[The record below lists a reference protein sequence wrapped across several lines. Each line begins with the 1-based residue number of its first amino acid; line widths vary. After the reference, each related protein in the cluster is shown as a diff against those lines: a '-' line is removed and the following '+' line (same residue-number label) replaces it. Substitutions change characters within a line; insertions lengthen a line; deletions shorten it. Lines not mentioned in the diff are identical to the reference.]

1 MELGANENSIRYTLS
16 TFGNYIT
23 EHSWGQRLLSVKKK
37 RKSNPRYFCFSRIK
51 FGRSTLIRHLSL
63 IY

>member
-23 EHSWGQRLLSVKKK
+23 EHSWGQILLSVKKK
-37 RKSNPRYFCFSRIK
+37 ENPTHDTFVS
-51 FGRSTLIRHLSL
+51 LALSSDVL
-63 IY
+63 L

>member
-23 EHSWGQRLLSVKKK
+23 EHSWGQILLSVKKK
-37 RKSNPRYFCFSRIK
+37 KIQPTILLF
-51 FGRSTLIRHLSL
+51 LSH
-63 IY
+63 

>member
-23 EHSWGQRLLSVKKK
+23 EHSWGQRLLSVKKNE
-37 RKSNPRYFCFSRIK
+37 NPTHDTFVS
-51 FGRSTLIRHLSL
+51 LALSSDVL
-63 IY
+63 LGSDI